1 MFNLQWSIPNCTLS
15 CTWQRNMHLLKI
27 SFSRITPANLNGSL
41 SIEQQTSTKHAHQCT
56 WPRPDLRSRWGS
68 FWSSESCTFLG
79 LYPPPFSRG
88 AQNWRLA
95 MIVWDVQGLQL
106 FGARFLAVTVSW
118 RSRDFEV
125 REMLISS
132 EATGFLSPRCLRL
145 KSLWLWLQVGRNK
158 PCTLAAMTVSPL
170 PGLSG

>member
-1 MFNLQWSIPNCTLS
+1 MVGHADSPIWIAHADTTLTWSKFKVTD
-15 CTWQRNMHLLKI
+15 LLNFGKLHFSTCI
-27 SFSRITPANLNGSL
+27 SS
-41 SIEQQTSTKHAHQCT
+41 SILA
-56 WPRPDLRSRWGS
+56 
-68 FWSSESCTFLG
+68 WSSKLMVDYDSWPMG
-79 LYPPPFSRG
+79 PS
-88 AQNWRLA
+88 
-95 MIVWDVQGLQL
+95 LQL
-106 FGARFLAVTVSW
+106 FEASFLNFSPSW

-170 PGLSG
+170 AGLFMVALCNRADHNIFIL